1 VRCEAGAVTRY
12 IIRRIL
18 WGILLLIVVAA
29 LTFIFFR
36 VFPTG
41 NPALLR
47 AGRDPQPKHV
57 KEIERVLGLGKPL
70 VVQFWDYMKQVFL
83 HFNFGFS
90 YYNEE
95 SVRQLIVERLP
106 ATISLTV
113 GAAVLWVVSGLSVGI
128 ISALKRHSFLD
139 RASMGTALVLISA
152 PEFWLGLVLLLLFS
166 EEIGKFPILP
176 GAGSYVPISTDP
188 WKWFTS
194 LILPWIALAAGGAA
208 VYARLMR
215 GSLMETMGEDF
226 IRTAR
231 AKGLPERQVVRQGV
245 RSSINPLVTLLPLEI
260 GVLLGG
266 AVLIEK
272 VFNIPGVGQLAYQS
286 ISDAD
291 FSVIEGTVLLA
302 AFFIIVANIVVDILY
317 AYMDPRVRFS

>member
-1 VRCEAGAVTRY
+1 VTRY

-18 WGILLLIVVAA
+18 WGILLLIVVSA

-57 KEIERVLGLGKPL
+57 KEIEHVLGLGKPL
-70 VVQFWDYMKQVFL
+70 VVQFWDYMKQVFF

-113 GAAVLWVVSGLSVGI
+113 GAAVLWVVSGLTVGI

-286 ISDAD
+286 IADAD